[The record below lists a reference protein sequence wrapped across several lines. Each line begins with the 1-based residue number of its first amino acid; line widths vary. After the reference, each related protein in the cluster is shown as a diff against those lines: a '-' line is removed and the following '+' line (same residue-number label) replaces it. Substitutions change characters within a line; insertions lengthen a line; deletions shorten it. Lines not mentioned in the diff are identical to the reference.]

1 MEKKLA
7 PVKAFEQ
14 RGQALI
20 GTAVALAAE
29 SSEIIVVT
37 PSKGDATDVA
47 QQLGCR
53 MPDESRMRNVAI
65 LGAEKFAEIESVIA
79 CADRVFKKF
88 GAESDWAEW
97 RDLGDALRDLKA
109 SGKPADS

>member
-53 MPDESRMRNVAI
+53 MPNESRMRNVAI
-65 LGAEKFAEIESVIA
+65 LGAEKFAEIESLIA